1 MFSVWGN
8 QGHDGE
14 SYLMSHNEEVS
25 GPQFQT
31 TSDSMVLCC
40 LQINQ
45 MPPKFKKF
53 VLGVR

>member
-45 MPPKFKKF
+45 MPPKFKNF